1 MKRYLATFG
10 LLAFTG
16 ALLSLQ
22 ASTIQSYAANSKIVV
37 ISNADHFRQ
46 DTTTPRSDTSMK
58 QKKGKYKNKS
68 KSDTSRMRPGNTSG
82 SNNSNGN
89 GNRPLRDS
97 MPR

>member
-22 ASTIQSYAANSKIVV
+22 ASTIQSYAANSKAAI

-46 DTTTPRSDTSMK
+46 DTTPRSDTSMK
-58 QKKGKYKNKS
+58 QKKGKYKNKT
-68 KSDTSRMRPGNTSG
+68 KTDTSG
-82 SNNSNGN
+82 S
-89 GNRPLRDS
+89 RPQRDS